1 MIQKSK
7 PTRAAILSMAVPVGF
22 SIWETLMC
30 APRFIFD
37 MMELKAQQN
46 GWKKDEVSKN
56 AEEHQDDF

>member
-7 PTRAAILSMAVPVGF
+7 PTRAAILSMAVLVGF
-22 SIWETLMC
+22 SVSETLMC

-46 GWKKDEVSKN
+46 GWKKDEVI
-56 AEEHQDDF
+56 

>member
-7 PTRAAILSMAVPVGF
+7 PTRDAILSMAVPVGF

-46 GWKKDEVSKN
+46 GWKKDEVI
-56 AEEHQDDF
+56 